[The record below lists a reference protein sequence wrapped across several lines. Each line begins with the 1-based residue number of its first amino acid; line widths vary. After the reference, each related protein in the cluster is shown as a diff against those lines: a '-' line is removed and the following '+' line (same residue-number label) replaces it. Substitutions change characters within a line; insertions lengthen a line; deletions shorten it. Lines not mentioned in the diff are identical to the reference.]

1 VAGGKCSGKKSTNAE
16 IDRRVRLA
24 AEKITE
30 GHDVNWIRQHLSE
43 LTGCSERNA
52 SRYIDRARKMIQAR
66 WEEVD
71 RKEMASTIL
80 SKLDLIYQRALE
92 HRQYSACQAAVA
104 SQAKITGVDA
114 PKGG

>member
-1 VAGGKCSGKKSTNAE
+1 MGNSKGKKACNAE
-16 IDRRVRLA
+16 IDRRIRFA

-30 GHDVNWIRQHLSE
+30 GFDGPSVCRLLAEQA
-43 LTGCSERNA
+43 GCSYRNA
-52 SRYIDRARKMIQAR
+52 ERYVVRARKMIQAR

-114 PKGG
+114 PKGN

>member
-1 VAGGKCSGKKSTNAE
+1 MAGGWKGKKSTNAE

-30 GHDVNWIRQHLSE
+30 GYEMGWIRHHLAE

-52 SRYIDRARKMIQAR
+52 DRYIDRARKLIQER
-66 WEEVD
+66 WEDVD

-80 SKLDLIYQRALE
+80 SKLDLIYQRSLE
-92 HRQYSACQAAVA
+92 HRQYSASQAALA
-104 SQAKITGVDA
+104 SQAKIIGIDS
-114 PKGG
+114 PKGL